1 MADNADPFAT
11 GLFGG
16 SLKMATSA
24 SETSTGHIT
33 VLGNRSEPETSLS
46 VPATKSSCAPPKE
59 TRRSRGATR
68 AFVETV
74 KPASNAT
81 SSATGARTSRRSLS
95 DRLTPSLIAAGL
107 VCGITPSSTRK
118 QSGQPILVLA
128 LDMPGGGGAARL
140 KRDSSY
146 SSATPIK
153 DTDNG

>member
-1 MADNADPFAT
+1 MADNADPFVT

-16 SLKMATSA
+16 LPKTATSA
-24 SETSTGHIT
+24 SETYSEGTT
-33 VLGNRSEPETSLS
+33 VRGSRGGTATLLL
-46 VPATKSSCAPPKE
+46 VPATNSSSEQPRE
-59 TRRSRGATR
+59 TRRSRGDSHDTGATG
-68 AFVETV
+68 
-74 KPASNAT
+74 KMASNAP
-81 SSATGARTSRRSLS
+81 SFATKARTSRRSLS
-95 DRLTPSLIAAGL
+95 DRLTPSLMSRGL
-107 VCGITPSSTRK
+107 VCGTTPSSTRK